1 MWCKFGYILNRKTVC
16 CEADWNLHS
25 CMDSRPVS
33 SCTELQFN
41 NYSYCNSNIIKQK
54 LDIRPKRNSSA
65 WFVYWKQLQPR
76 LWLIKDMWE
85 MKKIIIALL
94 IVAMSASVLSADPPQ
109 IIDFEILKI
118 AGNSINYFFRYKL
131 MNDSSVS
138 VDLSDND
145 EIVIGNFQTDNKG
158 VKAGSVLFDI
168 MDCSNIVQAVTTR

>member
-1 MWCKFGYILNRKTVC
+1 
-16 CEADWNLHS
+16 
-25 CMDSRPVS
+25 
-33 SCTELQFN
+33 
-41 NYSYCNSNIIKQK
+41 
-54 LDIRPKRNSSA
+54 
-65 WFVYWKQLQPR
+65 
-76 LWLIKDMWE
+76 

-168 MDCSNIVQAVTTR
+168 MDCSNIVQAGNYKIIITVGGAKRDNGNTSSQVFANRKLTFPTPSGTDSSGVSWASSISYLDDSTNSWDIPVGTIDVTYPEIGLDRTSAPSKLT